1 MQKFIPSY
9 NGTLRSH
16 LVEVPSCISACSG
29 IRVFGRRIKSVV
41 FSTDVSIIKNING
54 DAIIAVY
61 PFTPQPIIAQAIIS
75 VSDIP
80 VFVGVGGGRTNGPRS
95 VRLAA
100 YAEHQGAFGVV
111 VNAPITDITIS
122 QIKEVVDIPV
132 IATIVSTQMDVGKR
146 LASGADILNVSGAAQ
161 TPEIVRQIR
170 QQFPEVPIIATGGPT
185 EETIMAT
192 IEAGANAITYTPLP
206 TGSCLPR
213 VCGSTGPDT
222 RSKQKDQPEK
232 CRYFPTAPQCESPR
246 CAAVGGFAALRTY
259 PLRVLREPHALR
271 SKAVRGIRLDSRRA
285 LPPRAPPVPHGIF
298 SSEDSS

>member
-80 VFVGVGGGRTNGPRS
+80 VFVGGDRS
-95 VRLAA
+95 VRM
-100 YAEHQGAFGVV
+100 AEFSENQGAFGVV

-185 EETIMAT
+185 PESISAT
-192 IEAGANAITYTPLP
+192 VEAGANAITYTPP
-206 TGSCLPR
+206 TNGELFAESMR
-213 VCGSTGPDT
+213 KY
-222 RSKQKDQPEK
+222 RA
-232 CRYFPTAPQCESPR
+232 RYE
-246 CAAVGGFAALRTY
+246 
-259 PLRVLREPHALR
+259 E
-271 SKAVRGIRLDSRRA
+271 
-285 LPPRAPPVPHGIF
+285 
-298 SSEDSS
+298 